1 MNIIADTTQHIA
13 AAFKHY
19 VCIRMQFR
27 STVLKE
33 ATRNDNAKDKRYQEF
48 CSTKH

>member
-1 MNIIADTTQHIA
+1 MNILTETTHNLAD
-13 AAFKHY
+13 AFMHY

-33 ATRNDNAKDKRYQEF
+33 TGTCNKPDKRFDEF
-48 CSTKH
+48 CPTKH